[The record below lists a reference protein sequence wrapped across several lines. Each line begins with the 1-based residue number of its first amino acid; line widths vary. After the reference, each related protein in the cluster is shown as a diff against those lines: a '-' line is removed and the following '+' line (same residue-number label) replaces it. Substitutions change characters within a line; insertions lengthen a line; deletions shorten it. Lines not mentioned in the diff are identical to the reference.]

1 MLSLS
6 SCAKPRRS
14 LLATMERPKHAH
26 TDLLRTVF
34 LQETNAVVI
43 RAAVAMVI
51 QAVEIAF
58 TDTQHAGDFRNAHA
72 LRAPL

>member
-1 MLSLS
+1 
-6 SCAKPRRS
+6 
-14 LLATMERPKHAH
+14 MERPKHAH